1 MAWSRWLIVVCS
13 LKETAEHTVHFRFNY
28 NWGLIPLQVTP
39 ITALT
44 KCKGM
49 EHDGTLTVQTSI
61 KTITVRSVG
70 FRSLIQLRVYCT
82 LKRNAG
88 FGKGLQITYPIPS
101 PQDCSRMPV
110 IRIGHGSTVPR
121 LMIMFVMEMGCTT
134 SKWWGAVSFQQYNPR
149 LGPFGY
155 ADLSIRRA
163 VVFNF
168 RGWQMPK
175 TGACPQKP

>member
-1 MAWSRWLIVVCS
+1 VTLRGVFKLLNSSKLPVFFISRSYWNRISHLSTMYAGCRLGLRVTASTATIQIES
-13 LKETAEHTVHFRFNY
+13 LLHFKAECGIWVNCKKS
-28 NWGLIPLQVTP
+28 P
-39 ITALT
+39 ITSP
-44 KCKGM
+44 KCC
-49 EHDGTLTVQTSI
+49 
-61 KTITVRSVG
+61 R
-70 FRSLIQLRVYCT
+70 
-82 LKRNAG
+82 
-88 FGKGLQITYPIPS
+88 
-101 PQDCSRMPV
+101 RMPV

-168 RGWQMPK
+168 RG
-175 TGACPQKP
+175 